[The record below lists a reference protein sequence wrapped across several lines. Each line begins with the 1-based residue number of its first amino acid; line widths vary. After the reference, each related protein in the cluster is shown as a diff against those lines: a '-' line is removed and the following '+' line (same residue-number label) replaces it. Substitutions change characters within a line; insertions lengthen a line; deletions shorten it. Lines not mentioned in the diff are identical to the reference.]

1 MSDAATEP
9 IPQQSDLKRQAI
21 YYAGLIWTLVRTDF
35 KSRYHGTI
43 GGYLWA
49 LAKPVSMLFVL
60 LAVFSLVFSVDSNYK
75 LNLIIGLFLWD
86 FFSESTKT
94 GLICMHSKSFVLTR
108 ARFPSWIVVVTSC
121 SNAVITMS
129 LFSLVVCLYIT
140 LFHQP
145 LGLVHIGLFVVYL
158 VCFVLIVIG
167 FSLAA
172 GVLFLYYRDLNQIWE
187 LTLQA
192 GFFIAPVI
200 WPISLVPERYHLPL
214 YFWLPT
220 PVIQF
225 SRQVLVGQEIPSLRA
240 HILLL
245 AATVV
250 VLAIGILSYRRW
262 ASRALEEL

>member
-1 MSDAATEP
+1 ME
-9 IPQQSDLKRQAI
+9 QQSDLKRATA

-35 KSRYHGTI
+35 KTRYHGTI

-49 LAKPVSMLFVL
+49 LAKPVSMFVVL
-60 LAVFSLVFSVDSNYK
+60 LAVFSLVFSMDPNYN

-94 GLICMHSKSFVLTR
+94 GLICMHSKSFLLTK

-121 SNAVITMS
+121 SNAVITVS
-129 LFSLVVCLYIT
+129 LFSIVVCLYIS

-145 LGLVHIGLFVVYL
+145 LSLVEIGLFVLYL
-158 VCFVLIVIG
+158 VCFGLIIIG
-167 FSLAA
+167 FSLTT
-172 GVLFLYYRDLNQIWE
+172 GVLFLRYRDLNQIWE

-200 WPISLVPERYHLPL
+200 WPISLVPERFHLPL
-214 YFWLPT
+214 YLWLPT

-225 SRQVLVGQEIPSLRA
+225 SRQVLVYQEIPTLRA
-240 HILLL
+240 HTLLL

-250 VLAIGILSYRRW
+250 VLAIGILTYRRW
-262 ASRALEEL
+262 APRALEEL